1 MSNPIPNI
9 AGKWKMSLS
18 GDGDKSAMCTLIQ
31 SGNLL
36 TGTFR
41 EPLGHLPVTGAITS
55 DCKMAFSA
63 KFLMGSLKFF
73 GMVDGETLNGIVDFP
88 MGKGQKNWTAIKQID
103 EQTS

>member
-9 AGKWKMSLS
+9 AGEWKMSLS

-31 SGNLL
+31 SGNVL

-41 EPLGHLPVTGAITS
+41 GPLGHLPISGAIIN
-55 DCKMAFSA
+55 DGKIAFSA

-73 GMVDGETLNGIVDFP
+73 GIVDGETMNGLVDFP
-88 MGKGQKNWTAIKQID
+88 MGKGQKNWTAIKVID
-103 EQTS
+103 QQNS